1 MINFSKNFDIR
12 EVGAPVAAADDTDQN
27 TDILDM
33 SGYESVCFVVP
44 VTDSVATG
52 VATITA
58 QQNTTNS
65 DTGMAALSGAVATAT
80 CTTNDDLNNKLL
92 VLDVVRPS
100 ERYVGAAVTSA
111 TANIAF
117 GNTLAILYNG
127 RTLPYSAHSTILQ
140 RTTAISPSES

>member
-1 MINFSKNFDIR
+1 MLNFSQNFDIR

-92 VLDVVRPS
+92 VLDVVKPT

-117 GNTLAILYNG
+117 GNTLAILYNS
-127 RTLPYSAHSTILQ
+127 RNLPFSAHSTILQ
-140 RTTAISPSES
+140 RTTSISPSES